1 MTAGWKP
8 KAARGSRLTEF
19 CDLPQEVVIAGHRLS
34 GGNTGEYEMLEEIEV
49 LAAGGKW
56 SPAAAKKIIV
66 PGENGWRS
74 RAIQYAVACFNSAL
88 EQDDFSLIKFHP
100 LAEIFPPME
109 AGDFAALKSSI
120 AKDSTIREQISVA
133 PDGRIVDGSNRVR
146 ALFELVKCGMD
157 FRMTEHHVDCP
168 IQNPRAEAMGHDEF
182 LMHLVIAKNLARRQL
197 TPRQKAAFIAK
208 STDVMSREE
217 SGKASAVARGEREIK
232 QNEPTSKSDAERA
245 KDAGIGLST
254 IKRARKVRA
263 DDPEMADAEIKGRA
277 AEAELKKKRK
287 QAKPAKPA
295 SEPKAEFPEAKKKA
309 ISALF
314 NALDRYGSLWGFDD
328 QEVISGVNK
337 IIAGYRA

>member
-1 MTAGWKP
+1 
-8 KAARGSRLTEF
+8 
-19 CDLPQEVVIAGHRLS
+19 
-34 GGNTGEYEMLEEIEV
+34 MLEEIEV

-100 LAEIFPPME
+100 LAEIFPPMSAE
-109 AGDFAALKSSI
+109 DFAALKTSI

-146 ALFELVKCGMD
+146 ALFELVKGGMD
-157 FRMTEHHVDCP
+157 FRMSEHHVDCP
-168 IQNPRAEAMGHDEF
+168 IQNPKAKAMEHDEF

-197 TPRQKAAFIAK
+197 TPKQKCAVIAK
-208 STDVMSREE
+208 STDVMSREA
-217 SGKASAVARGEREIK
+217 STAKARSVKAGSSSIGSNDPIE
-232 QNEPTSKSDAERA
+232 KSDAERA
-245 KDAGIGLST
+245 KEAGISPST
-254 IKRARKVRA
+254 LKRARKIRR
-263 DDPEMADAEIKGRA
+263 DDPEMADAEIKGRV
-277 AEAELKKKRK
+277 AEAEKR
-287 QAKPAKPA
+287 KPAKPA
-295 SEPKAEFPEAKKKA
+295 SEPKAEIPEAKQKA

>member
-1 MTAGWKP
+1 
-8 KAARGSRLTEF
+8 
-19 CDLPQEVVIAGHRLS
+19 
-34 GGNTGEYEMLEEIEV
+34 MLEEIEV

-88 EQDDFSLIKFHP
+88 DQDDFSLIKFHP
-100 LAEIFPPME
+100 LAEIFPPMSAE
-109 AGDFAALKSSI
+109 DFAALKSSI

-146 ALFELVKCGMD
+146 ALFELVKDGMD
-157 FRMTEHHVDCP
+157 FRMSEHHVDCP
-168 IQNPRAEAMGHDEF
+168 IQNPKAEAMEHDEF

-197 TPRQKAAFIAK
+197 TPKQKAAVIAK
-208 STDVMSREE
+208 STDVMSRED
-217 SGKASAVARGEREIK
+217 SLAKATAANPKYGFDASNDAT
-232 QNEPTSKSDAERA
+232 NKSDAERA
-245 KDAGIGLST
+245 KEAGISRATLT
-254 IKRARKVRA
+254 RARKVRA
-263 DDPEMADAEIKGRA
+263 DDPEMADAEIKGRV
-277 AEAELKKKRK
+277 AEAELKKKR
-287 QAKPAKPA
+287 KPAKPA
-295 SEPKAEFPEAKKKA
+295 SEPKAEIPEAKQKA